1 MINRFSRTEMLL
13 GGNAME
19 KLRSSHVA
27 IFGIGGVGGHAAEA
41 LARCGVGRLALFDN
55 DTVSLTNINRQAVAT
70 DRTVGMQKTE
80 VMRSRIHD
88 INPDAEVTVHND
100 FYLPENADK
109 YPLGGYTYIVD
120 AIDTVSAK
128 LELAVR
134 AKREDVPIISCMGTG
149 NKLNPCLLEV
159 SDIYKTSVCPLARV
173 MRTELR
179 KRGVKALKVVFS
191 TEKALSPRATE
202 EVTSK
207 RSVPGSVSF
216 VPSVAGLIIAG
227 EVVKDITGVR

>member
-1 MINRFSRTEMLL
+1 M
-13 GGNAME
+13 
-19 KLRSSHVA
+19 K
-27 IFGIGGVGGHAAEA
+27 
-41 LARCGVGRLALFDN
+41 
-55 DTVSLTNINRQAVAT
+55 
-70 DRTVGMQKTE
+70 
-80 VMRSRIHD
+80 
-88 INPDAEVTVHND
+88 
-100 FYLPENADK
+100 
-109 YPLGGYTYIVD
+109 
-120 AIDTVSAK
+120 K

-134 AKREDVPIISCMGTG
+134 AERVDVPIISCMGTG

-159 SDIYKTSVCPLARV
+159 SDIYKTSMCPLARV

-179 KRGVKALKVVFS
+179 KRGVKTLKVVFS

-202 EVTSK
+202 EITSK

>member
-1 MINRFSRTEMLL
+1 MLL
-13 GGNAME
+13 GGDAME
-19 KLRSSHVA
+19 KLRNSHVA
-27 IFGIGGVGGHAAEA
+27 VFGIGGVGGHAAEA
-41 LARCGVGRLALFDN
+41 LARCGVGRLTLFDN

-134 AKREDVPIISCMGTG
+134 AEREDVPIISCMGTG

-159 SDIYKTSVCPLARV
+159 SDIYFPSLRV
-173 MRTELR
+173 QH
-179 KRGVKALKVVFS
+179 
-191 TEKALSPRATE
+191 P
-202 EVTSK
+202 
-207 RSVPGSVSF
+207 
-216 VPSVAGLIIAG
+216 
-227 EVVKDITGVR
+227 